1 MTSLTVRP
9 WFDIVNDLQS
19 QAFAIDT
26 PSQRQQLL
34 LDGKRLKEDGR
45 VLAQHG
51 VVEECTIQLVSQ
63 GLFGVIRLGKVPVMC
78 CFEDASFL

>member
-9 WFDIVNDLQS
+9 WFDTVEDLQS

-26 PSQRQQLL
+26 PSQRQQLV
-34 LDGKRLKEDGR
+34 LDGKRLTEDGR

-51 VVEECTIQLVSQ
+51 LVEECTIQLVSQ
-63 GLFGVIRLGKVPVMC
+63 GLLGVIHLGKVPVMC
-78 CFEDASFL
+78 YFEDALFL